1 MHKLKTSRAC
11 SWSLHNIV
19 FRPATF
25 QKRRTAMTKGISILL
40 VLILGISTQPIGLPQ
55 SETQKD
61 KPKQK
66 TESAQKKEQK
76 VKDPVCGME
85 IDAKSAAGKATYK
98 GKTYYFCSVSEK
110 EQFESEPAKYV
121 K

>member
-1 MHKLKTSRAC
+1 ML
-11 SWSLHNIV
+11 
-19 FRPATF
+19 
-25 QKRRTAMTKGISILL
+25 KGIAAL
-40 VLILGISTQPIGLPQ
+40 VLTLGISVQLYGFPQ
-55 SETQKD
+55 AETQKD

-66 TESAQKKEQK
+66 TGTAQKAGRK

-85 IDAKSAAGKATYK
+85 IDTKSAAGKATYK

-110 EQFESEPAKYV
+110 EQFEKEPSKYV

>member
-1 MHKLKTSRAC
+1 MMKEIA
-11 SWSLHNIV
+11 V
-19 FRPATF
+19 
-25 QKRRTAMTKGISILL
+25 L
-40 VLILGISTQPIGLPQ
+40 VLTLGISVQLYGLPQ

-61 KPKQK
+61 KPQK
-66 TESAQKKEQK
+66 TEPAQKAGRK

-85 IDAKSAAGKATYK
+85 IDTKSAAGKATYK

-110 EQFESEPAKYV
+110 EQFEKEPAKYV

>member
-1 MHKLKTSRAC
+1 M
-11 SWSLHNIV
+11 
-19 FRPATF
+19 
-25 QKRRTAMTKGISILL
+25 MMKGISVLL
-40 VLILGISTQPIGLPQ
+40 VLILGISTQLFGFPA

-66 TESAQKKEQK
+66 TEAAQKGNRK
-76 VKDPVCGME
+76 VKDPVCEME
-85 IDAKSAAGKATYK
+85 IDSKSAAGKATYK

-110 EQFESEPAKYV
+110 EQFEKEPAKYV

>member
-1 MHKLKTSRAC
+1 
-11 SWSLHNIV
+11 
-19 FRPATF
+19 
-25 QKRRTAMTKGISILL
+25 MTKGISILL
-40 VLILGISTQPIGLPQ
+40 FLILGISVQLIGLPQ
-55 SETQKD
+55 SDAQKD

-66 TESAQKKEQK
+66 TETAQKADRK

-110 EQFESEPAKYV
+110 EQFEKEPAKYV

>member
-1 MHKLKTSRAC
+1 MKEIA
-11 SWSLHNIV
+11 V
-19 FRPATF
+19 
-25 QKRRTAMTKGISILL
+25 L
-40 VLILGISTQPIGLPQ
+40 VLTLGISVQLYGFPQ

-61 KPKQK
+61 KAKQK
-66 TESAQKKEQK
+66 TETAEKAGQK

-85 IDAKSAAGKATYK
+85 IDTKSAAGKATYK

-110 EQFESEPAKYV
+110 EQFEKEPVKYV

>member
-1 MHKLKTSRAC
+1 MKEIA
-11 SWSLHNIV
+11 V
-19 FRPATF
+19 
-25 QKRRTAMTKGISILL
+25 L
-40 VLILGISTQPIGLPQ
+40 VLTLGISVQLYGLPQ

-66 TESAQKKEQK
+66 TETTQKAGRK

-110 EQFESEPAKYV
+110 EQFEKQPAKYL